1 MQVVERGVALH
12 KMIRLLTMSL
22 GGESYLTFMGNEF
35 GHPEWIGALPTT
47 ALSTQKHMHVR
58 RGALPLT
65 PYVHEDNPTGP
76 PQLHCLGRESKCQY
90 V

>member
-35 GHPEWIGALPTT
+35 GHPEWIGVDSSHQRFLAL
-47 ALSTQKHMHVR
+47 
-58 RGALPLT
+58 
-65 PYVHEDNPTGP
+65 
-76 PQLHCLGRESKCQY
+76 
-90 V
+90 